1 LSERRD
7 EAIAAAGHIDDIT
20 GRLAGIAERLAQR
33 CDMEAQAA
41 LVDIDVGPDALDQ
54 LSLVDD
60 FTGAPGQEDEDIER
74 AAADMKRRALLL
86 QEPGLR
92 KQSKWPKGNGRV
104 FGTIWHAPL
113 PPQRESKCIT
123 FWVYQNEAYSKLAE
137 SSGQS
142 W

>member
-1 LSERRD
+1 MSERRD
-7 EAIAAAGHIDDIT
+7 EAIAAAGHIDHIT

-86 QEPGLR
+86 QEPGLW
-92 KQSKWPKGNGRV
+92 KQAKWPK
-104 FGTIWHAPL
+104 
-113 PPQRESKCIT
+113 
-123 FWVYQNEAYSKLAE
+123 
-137 SSGQS
+137 
-142 W
+142 